1 MKRVLNSL
9 ILAFLA
15 VLIAAPL
22 AAQEEKKAKKKAQR
36 GNQEVIAQQLA
47 AQLEKANLTDEQKK
61 KIDEIR
67 AKYSEKVLAIR
78 KELGAIM
85 TRERRQAEKAAREKA
100 KAEGKKGAELEAA
113 VTAALNLNEEE
124 KKTREEAQAKMKTVQ
139 GEIRAEVL
147 AVLTDE
153 QKQAA
158 GLNKQNK
165 KKKQKNA

>member
-1 MKRVLNSL
+1 MTRVLNAL
-9 ILAFLA
+9 IFGLLVA
-15 VLIAAPL
+15 LIASPL
-22 AAQEEKKAKKKAQR
+22 AAQDENKAKKKAQR

-47 AQLEKANLTDEQKK
+47 AQLEKAKLTDEQKK

-78 KELGAIM
+78 QELGSIM
-85 TRERRQAEKAAREKA
+85 TKERRQAEKAAREKA

-113 VTAALNLNEEE
+113 ITAALNLNDEE
-124 KKTREEAQAKMKTVQ
+124 KRTREEAQAKMKKVQ
-139 GEIRAEVL
+139 GEIRQEVL

-165 KKKQKNA
+165 KKQKNA